1 MRWKVAI
8 NSGKRERKRQGR
20 DLRPVLRSGIPGH
33 LPRKGVGRVLRSG
46 FICILIIVVM
56 ICVAAPVLADEPLR
70 VSIEGLEG
78 VEGDALDNAE
88 AALAIPT
95 GLVREGKVDE
105 LWLRLFV
112 KQTAEKVRNALEPF
126 GYYKAQVTTTLE
138 KPADGNYLLRVKVEP
153 GEPVVVTSVRVDLH
167 GPGAKEQDLLDL
179 AREFPLQEGDVLLQ
193 SDYESAKNSLKSRAL
208 GLGFLDADFSVHE
221 ILISRD
227 RTGARID
234 LELDTGPQY
243 RFGET
248 SLTGA
253 PEYPEKFL
261 RRYLAFKPGEI
272 YSPAKINNTQLNYIN
287 AERFRAVIVTPERE
301 KTHDLQVP
309 VLVSLKPSPRRR
321 LRVGGGYG
329 TDTGAR
335 FTGRYKDVNM
345 FQLGHELQLELFV
358 AQRLQGLGAGYMIPS
373 SRDVNSSTGL
383 QLNLQREDVSTY
395 TSQLISA
402 QVNRNRSF
410 GPGKLGT
417 AYLELLQEDFTVGA
431 QKSSSRLV
439 LPGLRFTD
447 RRYDDLIRPTRGYRY
462 TLEVR
467 GTHQF
472 LGSDTGLI
480 QFIADGNVIV
490 PMPWRL
496 TLFTRGKLGMTAQN
510 DPLSDLPPSIRF
522 FAGGDT
528 SVRGYSYQSLGP
540 RDASGNVAGGKDLV
554 VGSIEVQRDIFKKW
568 GVSVFFDTGNAFDS
582 FTNIRLFSGTGIGIH
597 YYTLIGSINLYF
609 ARQIGVPSPGN
620 HIHFTMGFNL

>member
-1 MRWKVAI
+1 M
-8 NSGKRERKRQGR
+8 
-20 DLRPVLRSGIPGH
+20 
-33 LPRKGVGRVLRSG
+33 GRVLRSG
-46 FICILIIVVM
+46 FLCMLIIVVM
-56 ICVAAPVLADEPLR
+56 ACVAGPVMAEDPLK
-70 VSIEGLEG
+70 VDIEGLEG
-78 VEGDALDNAE
+78 VEDNALDNVT

-95 GLVREGKVDE
+95 GLVRDGKVDE
-105 LWLRLFV
+105 LWLRLYV
-112 KQTAEKVRNALEPF
+112 KESAEKVRNALEPF
-126 GYYKAQVTTTLE
+126 GYYKAQVTTRLE
-138 KPADGNYLLRVKVEP
+138 KTADGNYLLRVMVDP
-153 GEPVVVTSVRVDLH
+153 GEPVVVTSVRVKLH
-167 GPGAKEQDLLDL
+167 GPGEKEQDLLDL
-179 AREFPLQEGDVLLQ
+179 ARAFPLQEGDVLLQ
-193 SDYESAKNSLKSRAL
+193 NEYEAAKNSLKSKAQA
-208 GLGFLDADFSVHE
+208 LGFLDAEFSVHE

-234 LELDTGPQY
+234 LELDTGQQY

-248 SLTGA
+248 SITGA
-253 PEYPEKFL
+253 PKYPDKFL
-261 RRYLAFKPGEI
+261 RRYLAFKPDEI
-272 YSPAKINNTQLNYIN
+272 YSPVKINNTQLNFIN
-287 AERFRAVIVTPERE
+287 AERFREVIVAPEKE
-301 KTHDLQVP
+301 KTHDLRVP
-309 VLVSLKPSPRRR
+309 VLVTLKPSPRRR

-335 FTGRYKDVNM
+335 FTGNYKDVNM
-345 FQLGHELQLELFV
+345 FQLGHELQLELFI

-373 SRDVNSSTGL
+373 SRDANSSTGF

-395 TSQLISA
+395 TSQLVSA

-410 GPGKLGT
+410 GPGLLGT
-417 AYLELLQEDFTVGA
+417 AYLELLQEDFTVGV

-439 LPGLRFTD
+439 LPGLRFTG
-447 RRYDDLIRPTRGYRY
+447 RNYDDLIRPTRGYRY

-480 QFIADGNVIV
+480 QLIADGNVVV

-510 DPLSDLPPSIRF
+510 DPLSDLPPSVRF

-540 RDASGNVAGGKDLV
+540 RDASGNVVGGKDLL
-554 VGSIEVQRDIFKKW
+554 VGSIELQRDIFKKW
-568 GVSVFFDTGNAFDS
+568 GVSVFFDTGNAFDT

>member
-1 MRWKVAI
+1 
-8 NSGKRERKRQGR
+8 
-20 DLRPVLRSGIPGH
+20 
-33 LPRKGVGRVLRSG
+33 
-46 FICILIIVVM
+46 M
-56 ICVAAPVLADEPLR
+56 ICAVAPVMADEPLR
-70 VSIEGLEG
+70 VIIDGI
-78 VEGDALDNAE
+78 EGDALDNVE
-88 AALAIPT
+88 AALTIPT
-95 GLVREGKVDE
+95 GLVHDGKVDE
-105 LWLRLFV
+105 LWLRFFEKEAV
-112 KQTAEKVRNALEPF
+112 EKVRNALEPF
-126 GYYKAQVTTTLE
+126 GYYKAQVTTTLD
-138 KPADGNYLLRVKVEP
+138 KTSNGNYLFRVSVVP
-153 GEPVVVTSVRVDLH
+153 GVQVQVTSVRVNLK
-167 GPGAKEQDLLDL
+167 GPGSREWDLLDL
-179 AREFPLQEGDVLLQ
+179 ARNFPLQKGDVLLQ
-193 SDYESAKNSLKSRAL
+193 SVYESAKNSLKSRAL
-208 GLGFLDADFSVHE
+208 ELGFLDADFSVHE

-243 RFGET
+243 RFGKT
-248 SLTGA
+248 TLTGVG
-253 PEYPEKFL
+253 EYPEKFL

-287 AERFRAVIVTPERE
+287 AQRFKEVIVTPERR
-301 KTHDLQVP
+301 KIHDLRVP

-335 FTGRYKDVNM
+335 FTGRYMDVNM
-345 FQLGHELQLELFV
+345 FHLGHELQLELFV
-358 AQRLQGLGAGYMIPS
+358 AQRLQGLGAGYLIPS
-373 SRDVNSSTGL
+373 SRDVNSSTGF
-383 QLNLQREDVSTY
+383 QLNLQRVDVSTY
-395 TSQLISA
+395 TSELISA
-402 QVNRNRSF
+402 QVNRNKSF
-410 GPGKLGT
+410 GAGKLGT
-417 AYLELLQEDFTVGA
+417 AYLELLQEDFTVGV

-447 RRYDDLIRPTRGYRY
+447 RRYDDLIRPTRGYGY

-480 QFIADGNVIV
+480 QFIAGGNVIV

-496 TLFTRGKLGMTAQN
+496 TLFTRGKVGMTAQN

-540 RDASGNVAGGKDLV
+540 RDTSGNVVGGKNLL
-554 VGSIEVQRDIFKKW
+554 VGSIELQRDIFKKW
-568 GVSVFFDTGNAFDS
+568 GVSAFFDSGNAFDS
-582 FTNIRLFSGTGIGIH
+582 FTNIRFYSGAGIGIH

-609 ARQIGVPSPGN
+609 ARQIGVASPAN
-620 HIHFTMGFNL
+620 RIHFTMGFNL